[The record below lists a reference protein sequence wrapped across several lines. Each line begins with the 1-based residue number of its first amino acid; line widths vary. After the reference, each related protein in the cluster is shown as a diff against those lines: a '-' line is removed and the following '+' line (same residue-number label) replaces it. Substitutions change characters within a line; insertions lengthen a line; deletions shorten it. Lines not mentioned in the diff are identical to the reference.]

1 MSIVHRI
8 DDSTP
13 IPISEWSEHRR
24 ERDQILL
31 EVGDSKGLVRAPS
44 NASLVGRN
52 TQDKPTDTQKHTTR
66 RAVPAC
72 TAQTAVH
79 ASQQQLPSGAEGNVH
94 PPAPAHAS
102 PSAPEPSSTH
112 PSVAATHRSTEEV
125 AQINAVAHSPPSAR
139 GVRAPRR
146 QANAPCWCRD
156 SPGVTATGR

>member
-1 MSIVHRI
+1 M
-8 DDSTP
+8 
-13 IPISEWSEHRR
+13 
-24 ERDQILL
+24 
-31 EVGDSKGLVRAPS
+31 GDSKGLVRAPS

-102 PSAPEPSSTH
+102 PSAPERFR
-112 PSVAATHRSTEEV
+112 VVNLLA
-125 AQINAVAHSPPSAR
+125 I
-139 GVRAPRR
+139 
-146 QANAPCWCRD
+146 
-156 SPGVTATGR
+156 TATNSHETALTRGTVIALMATQGRAAGGQLVRTTAGTGL